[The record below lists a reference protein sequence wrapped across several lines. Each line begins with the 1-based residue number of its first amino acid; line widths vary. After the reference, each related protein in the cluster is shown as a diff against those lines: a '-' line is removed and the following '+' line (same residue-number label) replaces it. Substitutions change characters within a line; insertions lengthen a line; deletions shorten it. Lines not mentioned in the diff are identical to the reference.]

1 MTVQLTTLDI
11 LVKEAHFDPPVARAI
26 GAAIE
31 NEIQA
36 SQLVT
41 VPILDARFTQFE
53 AKFTQFEAKVDARF
67 VQFESKFDVKL
78 AQLESRLFWKLVG
91 FGLTGLTVAIATLQ
105 LFKPTA

>member
-1 MTVQLTTLDI
+1 MAVQLATLDI

-41 VPILDARFTQFE
+41 VPVLDARFTQFE
-53 AKFTQFEAKVDARF
+53 AKIDARF
-67 VQFESKFDVKL
+67 VQFESKFDVRL

-91 FGLTGLTVAIATLQ
+91 FGLTALTVTIAALQ
-105 LFKPTA
+105 LFKSTA